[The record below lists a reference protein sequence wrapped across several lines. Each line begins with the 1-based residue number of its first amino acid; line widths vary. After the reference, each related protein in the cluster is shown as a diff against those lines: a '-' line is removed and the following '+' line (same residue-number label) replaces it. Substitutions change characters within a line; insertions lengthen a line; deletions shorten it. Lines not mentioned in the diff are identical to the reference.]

1 MKRVSLSALAILALC
16 LSLGGGALA
25 APPPLDYTI
34 IDPRFDALPGTTTS
48 RYWGIAAGAAYRIE
62 VPAGW
67 NGKLVLYAHGYR
79 GTGPVLYVSNPV
91 LREHFVRN
99 GYAWAASSYS
109 ANFYDVRQ
117 GVLDTHALGGIF
129 RERTGRAPSST
140 FVTGHSMGGHITGAL
155 IEQYPDAYVGAL
167 PMCGVMGDVALFD
180 YFLDYNLVA
189 QTLAGRSAIF
199 PPPLDYETSVVPDV
213 RAKLSSVVPTAFPAN
228 LNEQGER
235 LRAVT
240 EQRSGGTRPAFKE
253 TFEAWG
259 NFLFGRYGDG
269 TVNGIA
275 SGNVTTNLFT
285 VYRFSSGDDEPT
297 AAELALNRNVL
308 RVAPDWT
315 ARYFHG
321 ADGMQNIVPVHATF
335 RIPVLS
341 LHTIGDLFVPLSME
355 QIYARRAQANDRAD
369 LLVQRAY
376 RDVGHC
382 GFKPQEEA
390 RAFADLVRWVENG
403 EKPEGDELLDPE
415 EVADPQFGCRFTEVT
430 RAPYPACASNN
441 SN

>member
-1 MKRVSLSALAILALC
+1 MKTVSLCALAILALC
-16 LSLGGGALA
+16 LPYGRGARA
-25 APPPLDYTI
+25 APPPGVYTI
-34 IDPRFDALPGTTTS
+34 TPPEKGFDPLPGVATQ
-48 RYWGIAAGAAYRIE
+48 RYWGVSDGAAYRIE
-62 VPAGW
+62 VPANW

-79 GTGPVLYVSNPV
+79 GTGFVLYVSNPP
-91 LREHFVRN
+91 LREYLARN

-109 ANFYDVRQ
+109 KNFYDVRQ
-117 GVLDTHALGGIF
+117 GVLDTHALSGVF
-129 RERTGRAPSST
+129 QARTGQTPSST
-140 FVTGHSMGGHITGAL
+140 YVTGHSMGGHITGAL

-189 QTLAGRSAIF
+189 QTLAGRNAIF
-199 PPPLDYETSVVPDV
+199 PPPADYEKTVVPAV
-213 RAKLSSVVPTAFPAN
+213 QKKLATAFPAG
-228 LNEQGER
+228 LNAQGEQ

-253 TFEAWG
+253 TFENWG
-259 NFLFGRYGDG
+259 TFLFGRYGDG

-275 SGNVTTNLFT
+275 SGNVTTNLDT
-285 VYRFSSGDDEPT
+285 VYRFSNSDDDELTP
-297 AAELALNRNVL
+297 AERALNQSVL

-315 ARYFHG
+315 ARFFHG

-341 LHTIGDLFVPLSME
+341 LHTIGDLFVPISME
-355 QIYARRAQANDRAD
+355 QVYARRAQETGRSD

-382 GFKPQEEA
+382 GFKPQEES
-390 RAFADLVRWVENG
+390 RAFADLVNWVENG

-415 EVADPQFGCRFTEVT
+415 EVADPQFGCKFTEVT
-430 RAPYPACASNN
+430 RAPYPACTTVTTN
-441 SN
+441 

>member
-1 MKRVSLSALAILALC
+1 MKRLSLCILRILALC
-16 LSLGGGALA
+16 LALGRGALA
-25 APPPLDYTI
+25 APPPTDYTI
-34 IDPRFDALPGTTTS
+34 ADPRFDALDGTTTE
-48 RYWGIAAGAAYRIE
+48 RFWGIADGAAYRIE

-79 GTGPVLYVSNPV
+79 GTGPLLYVSNPA
-91 LREHFVRN
+91 LRGYFVRN

-109 ANFYDVRQ
+109 KNFYDVRQ
-117 GVLDTHALGGIF
+117 GVLDTHALSGIF
-129 RERTGRAPSST
+129 QQRTGRTPSST
-140 FVTGHSMGGHITGAL
+140 YITGHSMGGHITGAL
-155 IEQYPDAYVGAL
+155 IEQYPHAYVGAL

-189 QTLAGRSAIF
+189 QTLAGRNAIF
-199 PPPLDYETSVVPDV
+199 PPPVDYLTAVVPAV
-213 RAKLSSVVPTAFPAN
+213 QASLATAFPAG
-228 LNEQGER
+228 LYERGEQ

-253 TFEAWG
+253 TFEFWG

-285 VYRFSSGDDEPT
+285 VYRFSNGDDELT
-297 AAELALNRNVL
+297 AAERALNQNVL
-308 RVAPDWT
+308 RVAPDWM
-315 ARYFHG
+315 ARNFHG
-321 ADGMQNIVPVHATF
+321 ADDMQNIVPVHATF
-335 RIPVLS
+335 QIPVLS

-355 QIYARRAQANDRAD
+355 QVYARRAQANHRAD

-376 RDVGHC
+376 RDLNHC
-382 GFKPQEEA
+382 GFAPQEEA

-403 EKPEGDELLDPE
+403 EEPEGDELLDPE
-415 EVADPQFGCRFTEVT
+415 EVANPRFGCKFTAVA
-430 RAPYPACASNN
+430 RAPYPACASDD
-441 SN
+441 

>member
-1 MKRVSLSALAILALC
+1 MKRVSLCALAILALQ

-25 APPPLDYTI
+25 APPPLHYTI
-34 IDPRFDALPGTTTS
+34 SDPRFDALPGTTTS
-48 RYWGIAAGAAYRIE
+48 RYWGVAAGAAYRIE
-62 VPAGW
+62 VPAAW

-117 GVLDTHALGGIF
+117 GVLDTHALSGIF
-129 RERTGRAPSST
+129 RERTGNTPSST
-140 FVTGHSMGGHITGAL
+140 YVTGHSMGGHITGAL
-155 IEQYPDAYVGAL
+155 IEQYPDAFVGAL

-189 QTLAGRSAIF
+189 QTLAGRNAIF

-213 RAKLSSVVPTAFPAN
+213 AAKLSSAVPAAFPAK
-228 LNEQGER
+228 LNDQGEK

-275 SGNVTTNLFT
+275 SGNATTNLFT
-285 VYRFSSGDDEPT
+285 VYRFSNADDELTP
-297 AAELALNRNVL
+297 AELALNRNVL

-390 RAFADLVRWVENG
+390 RAFADLVRWVEKG

-415 EVADPQFGCRFTEVT
+415 AVADPQFGCKFTEAA
-430 RAPYPACASNN
+430 RPPYPACASEA
-441 SN
+441 SD